1 MRARPLHVLALALP
15 LLVVASCA
23 GPAPSG
29 RARAAETRVERA
41 VPEADP
47 AGRATAQGPLVLSR
61 AERVVVKVEPKRG
74 GGLRVVE
81 FLSPDLTEAE
91 KAELEDAIER
101 GELKPDTEAGRT
113 GTTWT
118 TTVVRRRR

>member
-1 MRARPLHVLALALP
+1 MRARLLRVLAATLP
-15 LLVVASCA
+15 LLLAGSCA
-23 GPAPSG
+23 SAPPSS
-29 RARAAETRVERA
+29 RARIAETRVERA

-47 AGRATAQGPLVLSR
+47 AGRATAQGPLALSR
-61 AERVVVKVEPKRG
+61 VERVVVKVEPKRE

-101 GELKPDTEAGRT
+101 GELKPDTSPGRT